1 MKLYKKPSGIYAV
14 EFQDEAGNRRRVTT
28 GSRDRAEAAAR
39 ARDIIIGG
47 VAEAI
52 PQRSSPVSGITMRD
66 LFERCQDTVWSRREG
81 CRSLATVRSNVKI
94 LNSLIGDVLIADMN
108 FTRLAQLKDDLFAR
122 GYKPGTVKRKL
133 DAISR
138 ALSVATEWELSGG
151 KFALASKPRTPKVT
165 CDNARDR
172 VISSSEELAILDA
185 VERRIAQYPATDWR
199 RFGHLFR
206 FLMDTGCRLGE
217 ALRVKVS
224 DLEARDDGITYV
236 TFPRYTTKNKRPR
249 TLPLTDRIAET
260 LPYLKAT
267 AVDGRIFPL
276 TPGTA
281 WYQFNAVRS
290 EVTASGINIED
301 VVLHSARH
309 TCLTRLAKRLRIHVV
324 SWWAGH
330 SSIQITVDT
339 YAHLSS
345 EDMAGAH
352 AILNGGT
359 VVPFPEAAEGPPERR
374 DVFEAVATL
383 NAG

>member
-1 MKLYKKPSGIYAV
+1 MKLYKKASGIYAV
-14 EFQDEAGNRRRVTT
+14 EFQDDAGNRRRVTT
-28 GSRDRAEAAAR
+28 GCRDRAEAQAR

-47 VAEAI
+47 AGQ
-52 PQRSSPVSGITMRD
+52 PSYQRSAPVAGLTMRD

-94 LNSLIGDVLIADMN
+94 LNSLIGDVAIGDMTY
-108 FTRLAQLKDDLFAR
+108 TRLAQLKDDLFAR
-122 GYKPGTVKRKL
+122 GYAPGTVKRKL
-133 DAISR
+133 DAVSR
-138 ALSVATEWELSGG
+138 SLSVATEWELSTG
-151 KFALASKPRTPKVT
+151 KFVLASKPRTPRVT

-172 VISSSEELAILDA
+172 VISSAEEAAILAA
-185 VERRIAQYPATDWR
+185 VEGRIARFPSTDWR

-217 ALRVKVS
+217 ALRVTVG
-224 DLEARDDGITYV
+224 DLETRDDGVTYV

-249 TLPLTDRIAET
+249 TLPLTDRIVET
-260 LPYLKAT
+260 LEYLKAT
-267 AVDGRIFPL
+267 AIDGRIFPMS
-276 TPGTA
+276 PGTA

-290 EVTASGINIED
+290 EVTASGTDIDN

-359 VVPFPEAAEGPPERR
+359 VVPFPETVAGPPERR
-374 DVFEAVATL
+374 EVFDAVTAL